1 MLKHNSIF
9 KLILGIGVLF
19 LASCKKDAVVV
30 VLPTFDD
37 VVKQQSL
44 NMFNTAVEK
53 ANLQDF
59 KNGGGPYTWFAPT
72 DAAFIAAGITT
83 DSLNKITPSAL
94 SYLMTYHLIN
104 ARYVS
109 TDMIAIS
116 SISRTTQMGTAI
128 FNGLYKGKYYVNG
141 GKIATEDILV
151 KNGVIHVSEAFLTPP
166 QLRGNIGAILNS
178 TGRHT
183 LFIAALTRAG
193 LLAQFSTAT
202 VFTVLAPTDAA
213 MTAAGYTMANIA
225 TTPTTTLADFCRYQY
240 FNNVRLFT
248 NDFAATSSFATA
260 LGSNKYVV
268 TSADGT
274 KVKGVSNLTPVNI
287 TVFNRLGTNGV
298 VHEIDAVLRP

>member
-1 MLKHNSIF
+1 MLKHKSIF

-19 LASCKKDAVVV
+19 TASCKKDAVVV
-30 VLPTFDD
+30 ELPTFDD

-59 KNGGGPYTWFAPT
+59 KMGGGPFTWIAPT

-94 SYLMTYHLIN
+94 SYLMIYHLVN
-104 ARYVS
+104 ARYVG
-109 TDMIAIS
+109 TDMIATNS
-116 SISRTTQMGTAI
+116 TSRTTQLGTAI
-128 FNGLYKGKYYVNG
+128 FSGLYKGKFYVNG
-141 GKIATEDILV
+141 GRIATSDVFI
-151 KNGVIHVSEAFLTPP
+151 KNGVIHVSDAFLTPP

-213 MTAAGYTMANIA
+213 MTAAGYTLANIA
-225 TTPTTTLADFCRYQY
+225 TTATTVLADFCRYQY

-248 NDFAATSSFATA
+248 NDLASTITFATA
-260 LGSNKYVV
+260 LGSNRYVF
-268 TSADGT
+268 TSSDGT
-274 KVKGVSNLTPVNI
+274 KVKGNSNATPVNI

-298 VHEIDAVLRP
+298 VHEIDAILRP

>member
-1 MLKHNSIF
+1 MLKHKSIF

-19 LASCKKDAVVV
+19 LASCKKNAEVVA
-30 VLPTFDD
+30 LPSFDD

-59 KNGGGPYTWFAPT
+59 KKGGGPYTWFAPT

-94 SYLMTYHLIN
+94 SYLMVYHLLN
-104 ARYVS
+104 ERRVGA
-109 TDMIAIS
+109 DMIATS
-116 SISRTTQMGTAI
+116 SVSRTTQLGTNI
-128 FNGLYKGKYYVNG
+128 YNGLYNGKYYVNG
-141 GKIATEDILV
+141 GRISISDIFIT
-151 KNGVIHVSEAFLTPP
+151 NGVIHVTEAFLTPP

-193 LLAQFSTAT
+193 LMAQFSTTT

-213 MTAAGYTMANIA
+213 MTAAGYTLANIA
-225 TTPTTTLADFCRYQY
+225 TTPTTVLADFCRHQY

-248 NDFAATSSFATA
+248 NDLAATTSFATA
-260 LGSNKYVV
+260 LGSNKYVA

-274 KVKGVSNLTPVNI
+274 KVKGVSNLSPVNI
-287 TVFNRLGTNGV
+287 TIFNRLGTNGV
-298 VHEIDAVLRP
+298 VHEIDGVLRP